1 MTTETKTNVLNE
13 LAKAGVLFLVMGI
26 IIYYLYKE
34 VSTSQEEMRLEIKAL
49 RIETKECSQAYQNV
63 LLNQIEKNTDVLVR
77 IEQVMTT
84 KRRY

>member
-34 VSTSQEEMRLEIKAL
+34 VSTNQEEMRLEIKAL
-49 RIETKECSQAYQNV
+49 RIETKECSQAYQDV

-77 IEQVMTT
+77 IEQLMTT